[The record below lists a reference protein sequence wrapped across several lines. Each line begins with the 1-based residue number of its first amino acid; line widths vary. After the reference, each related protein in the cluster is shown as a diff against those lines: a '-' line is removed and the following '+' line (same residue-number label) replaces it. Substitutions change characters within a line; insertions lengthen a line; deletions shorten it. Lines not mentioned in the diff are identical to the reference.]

1 MPVGPEIRFLD
12 RTHVM
17 FQGKS
22 FLFFGG
28 TDYHRLASHPEVMA
42 ACRQEAESGGLSS
55 AGSRITTGNNPLYA
69 RLEEKL
75 SRFLGAEEAAL
86 CSGGYLSNTVALE
99 ALADDYQRFFID
111 SDAHVSLR
119 SSARRLA
126 PERVTTF
133 RHAEPDDLSRQVQ
146 SSLRARRAAS
156 RSHRWR
162 CFRRR

>member
-1 MPVGPEIRFLD
+1 MSVGPELRFHN

-17 FQGKS
+17 FQGKPY
-22 FLFFGG
+22 LFFGG
-28 TDYHRLASHPEVMA
+28 TDYHRLASHPEVVA
-42 ACRQEAESGGLSS
+42 ACRQEAESGGMSS

-75 SRFLGAEEAAL
+75 ASFLGAEEAAL

-119 SSARRLA
+119 GPARCLA
-126 PERVTTF
+126 PE
-133 RHAEPDDLSRQVQ
+133 SRLHVP
-146 SSLRARRAAS
+146 ARGTR
-156 RSHRWR
+156 
-162 CFRRR
+162 